1 MTDKEDIRFLLN
13 VIDVLTDCITE
24 HPVYA
29 YKIWNDQLASIRKRA
44 CS

>member
-13 VIDVLTDCITE
+13 VIDVLTDWITQ
-24 HPVYA
+24 HPVHA
-29 YKIWNDQLASIRKRA
+29 YKIWDKQLAAIRKRA